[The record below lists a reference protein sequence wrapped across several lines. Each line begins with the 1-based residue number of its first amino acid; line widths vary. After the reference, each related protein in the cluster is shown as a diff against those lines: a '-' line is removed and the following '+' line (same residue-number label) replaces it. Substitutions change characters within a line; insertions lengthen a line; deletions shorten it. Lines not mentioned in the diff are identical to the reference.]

1 MNEQTVTDSTCLIG
15 LERIG
20 RLDLLPALFSVVL
33 EPPEVDREFGRRFAW
48 LKIQRPQEPAHLEK
62 LKALVDD
69 GEAEAIALA
78 WETGLPLILDDLQAR
93 TAARRLG
100 IRIIGT
106 VGLLV
111 RAKQSGFI
119 ELLKPVLDQLKAE
132 SFFIGIPLEQEALRL
147 VGEL

>member
-1 MNEQTVTDSTCLIG
+1 LIG

-48 LKIQRPQEPAHLEK
+48 LKIRNPHESAQLQQ

-78 WETGLPLILDDLQAR
+78 QETGLPLILDDRQAR
-93 TAARRLG
+93 AVARRLG
-100 IRIIGT
+100 VRIIGT

-119 ELLKPVLDQLKAE
+119 ELLKPVLNQLKAE
-132 SFFIGIPLEQEALRL
+132 GFFIGIPLEQEALRL